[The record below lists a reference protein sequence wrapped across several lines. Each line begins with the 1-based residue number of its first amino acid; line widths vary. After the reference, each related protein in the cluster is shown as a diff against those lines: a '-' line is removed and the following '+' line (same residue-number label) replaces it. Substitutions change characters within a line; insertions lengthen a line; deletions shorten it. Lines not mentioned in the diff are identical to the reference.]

1 MALYITKIAESP
13 LKHDVAGSSSIASS
27 SRVFAAHQTG
37 PRDVSVDGML
47 IEAWASLKSFRPKE
61 DDDDDSHRR
70 DSDGTR
76 GSDKN
81 PWMNFKGEKCKND
94 TRESP
99 EALAVAAQ

>member
-1 MALYITKIAESP
+1 MALYSGT
-13 LKHDVAGSSSIASS
+13 
-27 SRVFAAHQTG
+27 
-37 PRDVSVDGML
+37 L

-70 DSDGTR
+70 DGDGTR

-81 PWMNFKGEKCKND
+81 PWMNFNGEKRKND

-99 EALAVAAQ
+99 EALAVAVLTVGYGTQPGNAAACFTHVAICAH

>member
-1 MALYITKIAESP
+1 M
-13 LKHDVAGSSSIASS
+13 KHDVAGKFFHRVVEQGVRRSS
-27 SRVFAAHQTG
+27 SR

-81 PWMNFKGEKCKND
+81 P
-94 TRESP
+94 
-99 EALAVAAQ
+99 